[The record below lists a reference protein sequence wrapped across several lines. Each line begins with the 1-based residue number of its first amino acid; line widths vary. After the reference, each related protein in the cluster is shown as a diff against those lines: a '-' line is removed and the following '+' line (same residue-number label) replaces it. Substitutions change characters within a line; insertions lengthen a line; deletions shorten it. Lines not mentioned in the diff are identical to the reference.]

1 MSVCPVLR
9 DSICGVRS
17 ELRTNREVVMD
28 IAQLVLAI
36 LDLLKFVEKL
46 V

>member
-9 DSICGVRS
+9 NFICDVRF

-28 IAQLVLAI
+28 IAQLVLTI